1 MCTCAAE
8 RTAKTKAF
16 STRLQTSAEMRRRA
30 VPRWTSRP
38 LGEPLWGRRKGVP
51 LRQDWGP
58 APGEGAAGVQIP
70 AIRLH
75 RGSGSRLM
83 PCPAEQA
90 VMAEI
95 FVLTT
100 AGRSPRGIAQQLAER
115 GIMVPGGRPFAAQTL
130 AQLRRR
136 DGVASCGVSCA
147 SRTWLCSSRP
157 AVKLAAPVTASPGR
171 GAPSSHSLASHGSNC
186 WGHSSSDFS
195 RRRQS
200 PYSMSGR
207 YGLC

>member
-1 MCTCAAE
+1 VSKAPGAREFGYLVIAYRNRHSSLRVQRSMCTCAAE

-115 GIMVPGGRPFAAQTL
+115 GIMVPGGRPRKPWRSF
-130 AQLRRR
+130 
-136 DGVASCGVSCA
+136 VAE
-147 SRTWLCSSRP
+147 
-157 AVKLAAPVTASPGR
+157 
-171 GAPSSHSLASHGSNC
+171 
-186 WGHSSSDFS
+186 
-195 RRRQS
+195 
-200 PYSMSGR
+200 ME
-207 YGLC
+207 